1 MIQLQFTL
9 FCTSGKY
16 KPMSTLLKVD
26 RIEDY
31 TANKAEMQKKA
42 IQKICIQRNMTSKD
56 LKKNDYTKIKVRIYD
71 KEKIQA
77 ENQARYERIK
87 KERGWN

>member
-16 KPMSTLLKVD
+16 KPMSTLLNADSVA
-26 RIEDY
+26 DY
-31 TANKAEMQKKA
+31 NNNKAEMQKRA
-42 IQKICIQRNMTSKD
+42 IQKICTQRGMTARD